1 MPKKFGYDPIRYPK
15 YSGHHIV
22 SETIVI
28 NFSKGEMKM
37 PTELNEVVMVSA
49 CRTPIGDYGGSLQ
62 PVPAN
67 ELTKIVATE
76 AIKRAGLDPEQ
87 VDEIVA
93 GMCLGHG
100 NGSCPPRIVAMQI
113 GMDPKS
119 SACMVNQNCASAM
132 RAVEIAAMKL
142 QLGKYDIALVTGTE
156 SMSNI
161 PYISKTSRWGAR
173 MGDVILQDAMLSDAL
188 VCQLAG
194 SHMGGTA
201 ENVAELYG
209 ISREECDALAVLS
222 HQRAVRA
229 LDEGR
234 FQREIVPV
242 PVKKGKKEYVFS
254 QDEHPLRD
262 ASIET
267 LAKLKPAFKKDGVV
281 TAGNSSGL
289 NDAAA
294 AIILMTKK
302 KAEELGIKPLMK
314 LINICDEGVDPRVM
328 GLGPAV
334 AIPRCLKEAGM
345 KYEDV
350 DYWEI
355 NEAFAAQV
363 IGVGKKMKEE
373 AGINLN
379 IGTFE
384 QDGNINNNGSGI
396 GLGHPVGATGL
407 RIIVSL
413 YYELE
418 RLGKTVGGASL
429 CVGGGAALASLWT
442 REI

>member
-1 MPKKFGYDPIRYPK
+1 MPI
-15 YSGHHIV
+15 
-22 SETIVI
+22 
-28 NFSKGEMKM
+28 
-37 PTELNEVVMVSA
+37 ELNEVVMVSA

-67 ELTKIVATE
+67 ELTKIAATE
-76 AIKRAGLDPEQ
+76 AIKRAGITPGQ
-87 VDEIVA
+87 VDEMVA

-100 NGSCPPRIVAMQI
+100 NGSCPPRIVAMEI
-113 GMDPKS
+113 GMDPRS
-119 SACMVNQNCASAM
+119 SASMINQNCASAM

-142 QLGKYDIALVTGTE
+142 QLGKYDIALVAGTE

-161 PYISKTSRWGAR
+161 PYISPSTRWGAR
-173 MGDVILQDAMLSDAL
+173 MGEAKLLDAMLADGL

-209 ISREECDALAVLS
+209 ISREECDALALLS

-229 LDEGR
+229 VDEGR
-234 FQREIVPV
+234 FAREIVPV
-242 PVKKGKKEYVFS
+242 PVKKGRKEYVFS
-254 QDEHPLRD
+254 QDEHPMRD
-262 ASIET
+262 ASLEK

-281 TAGNSSGL
+281 TAGNASGL

-294 AIILMTKK
+294 AAVLMTKK
-302 KAEELGIKPLMK
+302 KAQELGIKPLMK
-314 LINICDEGVDPRVM
+314 LINICDEGVEARVM

-334 AIPRCLKEAGM
+334 AIPRCLREVGM
-345 KYEDV
+345 SYGDV

-363 IGVGKKMKEE
+363 LGVGRKIKEE
-373 AGINLN
+373 AGIELN
-379 IGTFE
+379 IGTWAE
-384 QDGNINNNGSGI
+384 DGNINNNGSGI

-429 CVGGGAALASLWT
+429 CVGGGAAMASLWT

>member
-1 MPKKFGYDPIRYPK
+1 MPI
-15 YSGHHIV
+15 
-22 SETIVI
+22 
-28 NFSKGEMKM
+28 
-37 PTELNEVVMVSA
+37 ELNEVVMVSA

-67 ELTKIVATE
+67 ELTKIAGTE
-76 AIKRAGLDPEQ
+76 AIKRAGITPGQ

-100 NGSCPPRIVAMQI
+100 NGSCPPRIVAMEI

-119 SACMVNQNCASAM
+119 SASMINQNCASAM
-132 RAVEIAAMKL
+132 RALEIAAMKL

-161 PYISKTSRWGAR
+161 PYISPSTRWGAR
-173 MGDVILQDAMLSDAL
+173 MGETKLLDAMLADGL

-209 ISREECDALAVLS
+209 ISREECDALALLS
-222 HQRAVRA
+222 HQRAARA
-229 LDEGR
+229 VDEGR
-234 FQREIVPV
+234 FAREIVPV
-242 PVKKGKKEYVFS
+242 PVKKGRKEYVFS
-254 QDEHPLRD
+254 QDEHPMRD
-262 ASIET
+262 ASLEK

-281 TAGNSSGL
+281 TAGNASGL

-294 AIILMTKK
+294 AVILMTKK
-302 KAEELGIKPLMK
+302 KAQELGIKPLMK
-314 LINICDEGVDPRVM
+314 LINICDEGVEARVM

-334 AIPRCLKEAGM
+334 AIPRCLREAGM
-345 KYEDV
+345 SYGDV

-363 IGVGKKMKEE
+363 LGVGRKIKEE
-373 AGINLN
+373 EGIELN
-379 IGTFE
+379 IGTWAE
-384 QDGNINNNGSGI
+384 DGNINNNGSGI

-429 CVGGGAALASLWT
+429 CVGGGAAMASLWT
-442 REI
+442 RDI